1 MEINHLM
8 NKLKIGTGMA
18 AIIVSVFFSACG
30 SQESSVDNSSDVVNG
45 SDMDNAGDD
54 PADTLSVGGS
64 SNGKPG
70 GAGQI
75 SDSVATPGVKMDSI
89 QQNQSGTNASGYGNN
104 ANVEKSDGQDASN
117 TSGENSGNGQ
127 SQQGTKQ

>member
-8 NKLKIGTGMA
+8 NKLKLGTAIA
-18 AIIVSVFFSACG
+18 AIVLAGFFSACG

-54 PADTLSVGGS
+54 PADTLSIGGS

-75 SDSVATPGVKMDSI
+75 SDSVATPGVEMDSI
-89 QQNQSGTNASGYGNN
+89 QKNQSGTNASGYGNN
-104 ANVEKSDGQDASN
+104 ANVEDSDGQDAN
-117 TSGENSGNGQ
+117 NASGKNSGDGQ
-127 SQQGTKQ
+127 SQQSTKQ